1 MTKGILVAEV
11 IPFKN
16 FKEKIRITKEYEK
29 FKVEVFNN
37 YIIVWMN
44 ERGWKIMAR
53 WKKIIEAEKFIK
65 DNYKRFPKKEDII
78 KELLK
83 NFDFSYNI
91 RL

>member
-37 YIIVWMN
+37 YIIVLRN
-44 ERGWKIMAR
+44 ERK
-53 WKKIIEAEKFIK
+53 
-65 DNYKRFPKKEDII
+65 
-78 KELLK
+78 
-83 NFDFSYNI
+83 
-91 RL
+91 